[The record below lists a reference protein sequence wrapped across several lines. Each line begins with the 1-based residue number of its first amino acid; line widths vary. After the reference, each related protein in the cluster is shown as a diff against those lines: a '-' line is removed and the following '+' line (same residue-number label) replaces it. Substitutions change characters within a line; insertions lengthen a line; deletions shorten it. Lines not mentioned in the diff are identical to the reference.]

1 MCVCAACERVC
12 GHSSGQ
18 SYVVLYMLH
27 AIHIPRPVFITTDTR
42 GPSHYD
48 KHTHTHTLTQTHV
61 LLRYMFSIFT
71 CYMWIL
77 SNIITAHSNTHPWV
91 MYSSSKDCV
100 THIKYTQMEMDKQL
114 TSLSMQKI
122 LLNVL

>member
-48 KHTHTHTLTQTHV
+48 KHTHTHPYTN
-61 LLRYMFSIFT
+61 T
-71 CYMWIL
+71 CTVAIYVQYIYMWIL

-91 MYSSSKDCV
+91 MYSGSKDCV